1 MALWMKVDFR
11 TALPVD
17 GNEDALQLQ
26 KYQLK
31 FKLTTKDLHDTRH
44 ETWKARVQEVLHQ
57 WEGRPENWPVM
68 VLGTEII
75 EQEDEEQ

>member
-17 GNEDALQLQ
+17 GNEDVLQLQ

-31 FKLTTKDLHDTRH
+31 FRMVPKDLHDTRH
-44 ETWKARVQEVLHQ
+44 ETWKTRVQEVLHQ

-68 VLGTEII
+68 VIQTEII
-75 EQEDEEQ
+75 EQEDEHQ

>member
-17 GNEDALQLQ
+17 GNEDVLQLQ

-31 FKLTTKDLHDTRH
+31 FKMTHKDLHDTSH
-44 ETWKARVQEVLHQ
+44 ETWKARVQEALHQ

-75 EQEDEEQ
+75 EQEDKEQ

>member
-11 TALPVD
+11 TALPID
-17 GNEDALQLQ
+17 GNKDVLQLQ

-31 FKLTTKDLHDTRH
+31 FKLTSQDLHDTRH

-68 VLGTEII
+68 VLRTEII
-75 EQEDEEQ
+75 EQEDEHQ